1 MSMRMTKGQKS
12 VIEKDKNLN
21 NKSVKLFS
29 FIWMSDCANFAF
41 HGKIYSHSPGNTA
54 EAKEIF
60 DNRTS

>member
-29 FIWMSDCANFAF
+29 FI
-41 HGKIYSHSPGNTA
+41 
-54 EAKEIF
+54 
-60 DNRTS
+60 